1 MANKN
6 SRRVA
11 ATKLDLSI
19 DEAIYALECN
29 YPSDCYSIL
38 QNAVDMAIMALEE
51 KKEREERDN

>member
-1 MANKN
+1 MANK
-6 SRRVA
+6 SGRRVA

-19 DEAIYALECN
+19 DEAITALECN

>member
-11 ATKLDLSI
+11 ATKIDLSI

-38 QNAVDMAIMALEE
+38 QNAVDMAIAALEE
-51 KKEREERDN
+51 KKERDN